1 MKAHIADTSLVR
13 AGADQMSCDLNGEAA
28 ILQLSSGS
36 YFGLDEVGA
45 RIWQLLQKPSTPDEI
60 VRDLLEEYEVE
71 ASACRA
77 DVMNLLA
84 EMIEA
89 GIVERVNESGV

>member
-1 MKAHIADTSLVR
+1 MTTELQDNTTLR

-45 RIWQLLQKPSTPDEI
+45 RIWQCLQQPTTAGEI
-60 VRDLLEEYEVE
+60 VRDLLGEYEVE
-71 ASACRA
+71 AETCRA
-77 DVMNLLA
+77 DVLNLLV
-84 EMIEA
+84 EMIDA

>member
-1 MKAHIADTSLVR
+1 MTTELQDNTTLR

-45 RIWQLLQKPSTPDEI
+45 RIWQLLQKPTTSGEI
-60 VRDLLEEYEVE
+60 VRDLLGEYEVE
-71 ASACRA
+71 AETCRA
-77 DVMNLLA
+77 DVLNLLV
-84 EMIEA
+84 EMIDA